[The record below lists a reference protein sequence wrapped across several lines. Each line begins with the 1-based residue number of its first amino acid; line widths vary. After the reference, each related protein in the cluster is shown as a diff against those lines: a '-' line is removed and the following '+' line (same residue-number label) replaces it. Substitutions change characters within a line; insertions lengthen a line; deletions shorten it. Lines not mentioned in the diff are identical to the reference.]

1 MPIGIFVF
9 LAALALIAGFGVILQ
24 SNPVH
29 CVLALALVLIDL
41 GVIFMGLGAMTVGF
55 LQIIVYV
62 GAIMVLFLFVIWL
75 LNIQPDPAANRH
87 LGLKLFASIAA
98 AAMAAEFAVIIVRT
112 PKISQLSKIPS
123 DFGTIEALARYLFT
137 EYLIAFEVTSV
148 LLLAAIVGAIA
159 LARRVS
165 PSLALVA
172 PAPSRNVTAQPPP
185 HDPEN
190 PDDPAAH
197 RESA

>member
-1 MPIGIFVF
+1 MPIGIFAF
-9 LAALALIAGFGVILQ
+9 LAALALIAGLGVILQ

-29 CVLALALVLIDL
+29 CVLALALVLMDL
-41 GVIFMGLGAMTVGF
+41 GVIFMGLGAVTVGF

-75 LNIQPDPAANRH
+75 LNIQADPNAGRN
-87 LGLKLFASIAA
+87 LGLKLIGAIAA

-112 PKISQLSKIPS
+112 PKISQLATVPA
-123 DFGTIEALARYLFT
+123 DFGSVAELARSLFT
-137 EYLIAFEVTSV
+137 DYLVAFEVTSI
-148 LLLAAIVGAIA
+148 LLLASIVGAIA

-165 PSLALVA
+165 PSLMLVT
-172 PAPSRNVTAQPPP
+172 PAPPRNVIVPPSA
-185 HDPEN
+185 DT
-190 PDDPAAH
+190 PAAH

>member
-1 MPIGIFVF
+1 MPIGIFMF
-9 LAALALIAGFGVILQ
+9 LAALAVIASFGVIMQ
-24 SNPVH
+24 RNPVH

-41 GVIFMGLGAMTVGF
+41 GVIFMGLDAVTLGF

-75 LNIQPDPAANRH
+75 LNIQADPGVGLH
-87 LGLKLFASIAA
+87 LGLKLFGSIAA
-98 AAMAAEFAVIIVRT
+98 AAMAAEFAVVIVHA
-112 PKISQLSKIPS
+112 PKLIDLRPLPP
-123 DFGTIEALARYLFT
+123 DFGTVAALARSLFS

-159 LARRVS
+159 LARKIS
-165 PSLALVA
+165 TPLKLVTQ
-172 PAPSRNVTAQPPP
+172 APSQSVTASASPTAPPP
-185 HDPEN
+185 R
-190 PDDPAAH
+190 

>member
-9 LAALALIAGFGVILQ
+9 LAALALIAGLGVVLQ

-29 CVLALALVLIDL
+29 CVLALALVLMDL
-41 GVIFMGLGAMTVGF
+41 GVIFMGLGAVTVGF

-75 LNIQPDPAANRH
+75 LNIQSDPGAGRH
-87 LGLKLFASIAA
+87 LGLKLIAAIAA

-112 PKISQLSKIPS
+112 PQISQIARVPA
-123 DFGTIEALARYLFT
+123 DFGSVASLARYLFT
-137 EYLIAFEVTSV
+137 DYLIAFEVTSV
-148 LLLAAIVGAIA
+148 LLLASIVGAIA
-159 LARRVS
+159 LARRLS
-165 PSLALVA
+165 PSLVLVT
-172 PAPSRNVTAQPPP
+172 PAPSRSAAAPSADVPP
-185 HDPEN
+185 
-190 PDDPAAH
+190 AH

>member
-1 MPIGIFVF
+1 MPIGIFAF
-9 LAALALIAGFGVILQ
+9 LAALALIAGLGVILQ

-29 CVLALALVLIDL
+29 CVLALALVLMDL
-41 GVIFMGLGAMTVGF
+41 GVIFMGLGAVTVGF

-75 LNIQPDPAANRH
+75 LNIQADPNAGRN
-87 LGLKLFASIAA
+87 LGLKLIGAIAA

-112 PKISQLSKIPS
+112 PKISQLATVPA
-123 DFGTIEALARYLFT
+123 DFGSVAELARYLFT
-137 EYLIAFEVTSV
+137 DYLIAFEVTSI
-148 LLLAAIVGAIA
+148 LLLASIVGAIA

-165 PSLALVA
+165 PSLMLVT
-172 PAPSRNVTAQPPP
+172 PAPPRNVTVPPSA
-185 HDPEN
+185 DT
-190 PDDPAAH
+190 PASH